1 MFLKLLRIETEDEVL
16 RELHFHKGINLIVD
30 DTPTSTNDTN
40 ELKTGNNVGKT
51 TVLKLIDF
59 CFGAKAKN
67 IYTDP
72 ENERQDY
79 ELVKNFLIDYKVV
92 ITLVLKEDLD
102 DDDSDEIV
110 IRRNFLSRN
119 KVLRQ
124 VNDKNCTEDEF
135 EEQIRMLLFP
145 DVTEGKP
152 TLRQLLSHNIRY
164 SDESIGHT
172 LKVLNRYTKDVEYET
187 LYLYLFGCK
196 FEGGQKKQELLTKIG
211 QEISFKERLEKKQ
224 TKNAYEAALALVERE
239 IQNLNEK
246 KANLNINENYE
257 EDLAHYTQIKYEKN
271 KTAELISNLEI
282 RMNIIVETQRDMKQ
296 EMSDIDLQQLR
307 QIYFQAGTQFE
318 KIQHTFE
325 ELVTYHNKMVVEKIR
340 FISKELP
347 ELNSKITDERKRL
360 DTLCEEE
367 REYATIVAQGDT
379 FAELEKLI
387 EELNEKYRQKGEYES
402 IISQMEDVD
411 TNIKQYREELDEIDQ
426 KIFTDDFED
435 TVKNQINK
443 FNVFFSEV
451 SKKLY
456 GETYAIKY
464 ETEINKKQQKM
475 YKFST
480 FNANM
485 SSGKKQGEILCFDL
499 AYIQFADSE
508 KMPCVHFLLNDKK
521 ELVHDNQLVNVMDYV
536 SDKNVQFVA
545 SILKDKLP
553 DKLRKEEF
561 YVIADGYILYGTE
574 LSKDNKL
581 LRIEEITSR

>member
-1 MFLKLLRIETEDEVL
+1 MFLKLLKIETEDEVL

-30 DTPTSTNDTN
+30 DTPISTDNLN
-40 ELKTGNNVGKT
+40 ALKTGNNVGKT

-124 VNDKNCTEDEF
+124 VNDINCTEDEF
-135 EEQIRMLLFP
+135 EEQIRRLLFP
-145 DVTEGKP
+145 DITEGKP

-246 KANLNINENYE
+246 KVNLNINENYE

-282 RMNIIVETQRDMKQ
+282 RMNIIVETQRDMEQ

-325 ELVTYHNKMVVEKIR
+325 ELVTYHNKMVEEKIR

-347 ELNSKITDERKRL
+347 ELNRKIIEERKRL
-360 DTLCEEE
+360 DTLCEKE

-402 IISQMEDVD
+402 IIFQMEDVD
-411 TNIKQYREELDEIDQ
+411 TNIKQYRKELDEIDQ

-464 ETEINKKQQKM
+464 ETDINKKQQKM

-508 KMPCVHFLLNDKK
+508 NMPCVHFLLNDKK
-521 ELVHDNQLVNVMDYV
+521 ELVHDNQLVNVKDYV
-536 SDKNVQFVA
+536 LDKNVQFVA

-553 DKLRKEEF
+553 DKLKKEEF
-561 YVIADGYILYGTE
+561 YVIE
-574 LSKDNKL
+574 LSQDDKL
-581 LRIEEITSR
+581 LRIEEITSK

>member
-282 RMNIIVETQRDMKQ
+282 RMNIIVETQRDMEQ

-561 YVIADGYILYGTE
+561 YVIE
-574 LSKDNKL
+574 LSQDNKL
-581 LRIEEITSR
+581 LRIDEITSR

>member
-282 RMNIIVETQRDMKQ
+282 RMNIIVETQRDMEQ

-325 ELVTYHNKMVVEKIR
+325 ELVTYHNKMVAEKIH

-485 SSGKKQGEILCFDL
+485 SSGKKKGEILCFDL

-561 YVIADGYILYGTE
+561 YVIE
-574 LSKDNKL
+574 LSQDNKL

>member
-196 FEGGQKKQELLTKIG
+196 FDGGQKKQELLTKIG

-282 RMNIIVETQRDMKQ
+282 RMNIIVETQRDMEQ

-325 ELVTYHNKMVVEKIR
+325 ELVTYHNKMVAEKIR

-561 YVIADGYILYGTE
+561 YVIE
-574 LSKDNKL
+574 LSQDNKL

>member
-282 RMNIIVETQRDMKQ
+282 RMNIIVETQRDMEQ

-325 ELVTYHNKMVVEKIR
+325 ELVTYHNKMVAEKIH

-411 TNIKQYREELDEIDQ
+411 PNIKQYREDLDEIDQ
-426 KIFTDDFED
+426 KIFTDDFDD
-435 TVKNQINK
+435 TVKNKINK

-561 YVIADGYILYGTE
+561 YVIE
-574 LSKDNKL
+574 LSQDNKL

>member
-257 EDLAHYTQIKYEKN
+257 EDLAHYTQIKYEKS

-282 RMNIIVETQRDMKQ
+282 RMNIIVETQRDMEQ

-485 SSGKKQGEILCFDL
+485 SSGKKQREILCFDL

-561 YVIADGYILYGTE
+561 YVIE
-574 LSKDNKL
+574 LSQDNKL

>member
-246 KANLNINENYE
+246 KSNLNINENYE

-282 RMNIIVETQRDMKQ
+282 RMNIIVETQRDMEQ

-325 ELVTYHNKMVVEKIR
+325 ELVTYHNKMVAEKIR

-561 YVIADGYILYGTE
+561 YVIE
-574 LSKDNKL
+574 LSQDNKL

>member
-246 KANLNINENYE
+246 
-257 EDLAHYTQIKYEKN
+257 DLAHYTQIKYEKN

-282 RMNIIVETQRDMKQ
+282 RMNIIVETQRDMEQ

-561 YVIADGYILYGTE
+561 YVIE
-574 LSKDNKL
+574 LSQDNKL

>member
-30 DTPTSTNDTN
+30 DTPTATNDTN

-282 RMNIIVETQRDMKQ
+282 RMNIIVETQRDMEQ

-325 ELVTYHNKMVVEKIR
+325 ELVTYHNKMVAEKIR

-561 YVIADGYILYGTE
+561 YVIE
-574 LSKDNKL
+574 LSQDNKL

>member
-282 RMNIIVETQRDMKQ
+282 RMNIIVETQRDMEQ

-561 YVIADGYILYGTE
+561 YLIE
-574 LSKDNKL
+574 LSQDNKL

>member
-282 RMNIIVETQRDMKQ
+282 RMNIIVETQRDMEQ

-325 ELVTYHNKMVVEKIR
+325 ELVTYHNKMVAEKIH

-499 AYIQFADSE
+499 ANIQFADSE

-561 YVIADGYILYGTE
+561 YVIE
-574 LSKDNKL
+574 LSQDNKL

>member
-246 KANLNINENYE
+246 KSNLNINENYE

-282 RMNIIVETQRDMKQ
+282 RMNIIVETQRDMEQ

-325 ELVTYHNKMVVEKIR
+325 ELVTYHNKMVAEKIR

-387 EELNEKYRQKGEYES
+387 EELNEKYRQTGEYES

-536 SDKNVQFVA
+536 SDKNIQFVA

-561 YVIADGYILYGTE
+561 YVIE
-574 LSKDNKL
+574 LSQDNKL

>member
-282 RMNIIVETQRDMKQ
+282 RMNIIVETQRDMEQ

-521 ELVHDNQLVNVMDYV
+521 ELVHANQLVNVMDYV

-561 YVIADGYILYGTE
+561 YVIE
-574 LSKDNKL
+574 LSQDNKL

>member
-187 LYLYLFGCK
+187 LYLYLFGCR

-282 RMNIIVETQRDMKQ
+282 RMNIIVETQRDMEQ
-296 EMSDIDLQQLR
+296 EISDIDLQQLR

-464 ETEINKKQQKM
+464 ETEINKKQQKI

-561 YVIADGYILYGTE
+561 YVIE
-574 LSKDNKL
+574 LSQDNKL

>member
-1 MFLKLLRIETEDEVL
+1 MFLKLLKIETEDEVL

-30 DTPTSTNDTN
+30 DTPTSTDNTN
-40 ELKTGNNVGKT
+40 QLKTGNNVGKT

-102 DDDSDEIV
+102 DDDSNEIV

-135 EEQIRMLLFP
+135 EEQIRMRLFP

-246 KANLNINENYE
+246 KAKLNINENYE

-271 KTAELISNLEI
+271 KTAELISNFEI
-282 RMNIIVETQRDMKQ
+282 RMNIIEETQRDMEQ
-296 EMSDIDLQQLR
+296 EMSNIDLQQLR

-318 KIQHTFE
+318 KIQHSFE
-325 ELVTYHNKMVVEKIR
+325 ELVTYHNKMVEEKIR

-347 ELNSKITDERKRL
+347 ELNSKIIDERKHL

-387 EELNEKYRQKGEYES
+387 KELNEKYRQKGEYES

-411 TNIKQYREELDEIDQ
+411 INIKQYRKELDEIDQ

-435 TVKNQINK
+435 TIKNQINK

-451 SKKLY
+451 SKILY

-464 ETEINKKQQKM
+464 ETDINKKQQKM

-553 DKLRKEEF
+553 DKLKKEEF
-561 YVIADGYILYGTE
+561 YVIE
-574 LSKDNKL
+574 LSQDDKL

>member
-282 RMNIIVETQRDMKQ
+282 RMNIIVETQRDMEQ

-536 SDKNVQFVA
+536 SVKNVQFVA

-561 YVIADGYILYGTE
+561 YVIE
-574 LSKDNKL
+574 LSQDNKL

>member
-1 MFLKLLRIETEDEVL
+1 MFLKLLKIETEDEVL

-30 DTPTSTNDTN
+30 DTPISKDNIN

-59 CFGAKAKN
+59 CFGAKGKN

-92 ITLVLKEDLD
+92 ITLILKEDLAD
-102 DDDSDEIV
+102 DNSKEV
-110 IRRNFLSRN
+110 IIKRNFLSRN
-119 KVLRQ
+119 RVLRQ
-124 VNDKNCTEDEF
+124 VNGKSCTEDEF
-135 EEQIRMLLFP
+135 ELQIRKLLFP
-145 DVTEGKP
+145 DIIDGKP

-164 SDESIGHT
+164 SDESITHT

-196 FEGGQKKQELLTKIG
+196 FEDGQKKQELLAKIG
-211 QEISFKERLEKKQ
+211 QETSFKERLEKKQ
-224 TKNAYEAALALVERE
+224 TKNAYEAALALIERE
-239 IQNLNEK
+239 ILELNIRK
-246 KANLNINENYE
+246 TNLNINENYE
-257 EDLAHYTQIKYEKN
+257 EDLTSYTKIKYEKN
-271 KTAELISNLEI
+271 RTAELISNLEI
-282 RMNIIVETQRDMKQ
+282 RKSIIIEAQSELKKEV
-296 EMSDIDLQQLR
+296 SDIDLQQLK

-325 ELVTYHNKMVVEKIR
+325 ELVAYHNKMIKEKIR

-347 ELNSKITDERKRL
+347 EINDKILNEKRNL
-360 DTLCEEE
+360 YKLCEDEKK
-367 REYATIVAQGDT
+367 YAEIVAQGDA
-379 FAELEKLI
+379 FGELEKLI
-387 EELNEKYRQKGEYES
+387 EELNEKYRQKGEYENA
-402 IISQMEDVD
+402 ISQIEEADL
-411 TNIKQYREELDEIDQ
+411 NIKEYREKLEKIDQ
-426 KIFTDDFED
+426 QIFRGEFED

-443 FNVFFSEV
+443 FNIFFSDV

-464 ETEINKKQQKM
+464 ETEVNKKQQKL

-508 KMPCVHFLLNDKK
+508 MFT
-521 ELVHDNQLVNVMDYV
+521 
-536 SDKNVQFVA
+536 
-545 SILKDKLP
+545 
-553 DKLRKEEF
+553 F
-561 YVIADGYILYGTE
+561 Y
-574 LSKDNKL
+574 
-581 LRIEEITSR
+581 

>member
-282 RMNIIVETQRDMKQ
+282 RMNIIVETQRDMEQ
-296 EMSDIDLQQLR
+296 EISDIDLQQLR

-464 ETEINKKQQKM
+464 ETEINKKQQKI

-561 YVIADGYILYGTE
+561 YVIE
-574 LSKDNKL
+574 LSQDNKL

>member
-282 RMNIIVETQRDMKQ
+282 RLNIIVETQRDMEQ

-325 ELVTYHNKMVVEKIR
+325 E
-340 FISKELP
+340 
-347 ELNSKITDERKRL
+347 
-360 DTLCEEE
+360 
-367 REYATIVAQGDT
+367 
-379 FAELEKLI
+379 
-387 EELNEKYRQKGEYES
+387 
-402 IISQMEDVD
+402 
-411 TNIKQYREELDEIDQ
+411 
-426 KIFTDDFED
+426 
-435 TVKNQINK
+435 
-443 FNVFFSEV
+443 
-451 SKKLY
+451 
-456 GETYAIKY
+456 
-464 ETEINKKQQKM
+464 
-475 YKFST
+475 
-480 FNANM
+480 
-485 SSGKKQGEILCFDL
+485 
-499 AYIQFADSE
+499 
-508 KMPCVHFLLNDKK
+508 
-521 ELVHDNQLVNVMDYV
+521 
-536 SDKNVQFVA
+536 
-545 SILKDKLP
+545 
-553 DKLRKEEF
+553 
-561 YVIADGYILYGTE
+561 
-574 LSKDNKL
+574 
-581 LRIEEITSR
+581 

>member
-1 MFLKLLRIETEDEVL
+1 MFPKLLRIETEDEVL

-282 RMNIIVETQRDMKQ
+282 RMNIIVETQRDMEQ

-325 ELVTYHNKMVVEKIR
+325 ELVTYHNKMVAEKIH

-561 YVIADGYILYGTE
+561 YVIE
-574 LSKDNKL
+574 LSQDNKL

>member
-239 IQNLNEK
+239 IQKLNEK

-282 RMNIIVETQRDMKQ
+282 RMNIIVETQRDMEQ

-561 YVIADGYILYGTE
+561 YVIE
-574 LSKDNKL
+574 LSQDNKL

>member
-282 RMNIIVETQRDMKQ
+282 RMNIIVETQRDMEQ

-325 ELVTYHNKMVVEKIR
+325 ELVTYHNKMVAEKIH

-402 IISQMEDVD
+402 IISQMEDLD

-561 YVIADGYILYGTE
+561 YVIE
-574 LSKDNKL
+574 LSQDNKL

>member
-282 RMNIIVETQRDMKQ
+282 RMNIIVETQRDMEQ

-545 SILKDKLP
+545 SILKDTLP
-553 DKLRKEEF
+553 HHR
-561 YVIADGYILYGTE
+561 
-574 LSKDNKL
+574 
-581 LRIEEITSR
+581 

>member
-1 MFLKLLRIETEDEVL
+1 MFLKLFWIETEDEVL

-282 RMNIIVETQRDMKQ
+282 RMNIIVETQRDMEQ

-561 YVIADGYILYGTE
+561 YVIE
-574 LSKDNKL
+574 LSQDNKL

>member
-282 RMNIIVETQRDMKQ
+282 RMNIIVETQRDMEQ

-325 ELVTYHNKMVVEKIR
+325 ELVTYHNKMVAEKIR

-536 SDKNVQFVA
+536 SDKNVKFVA

-561 YVIADGYILYGTE
+561 YVIE
-574 LSKDNKL
+574 LSQDNKL

>member
-1 MFLKLLRIETEDEVL
+1 MFLKLLKIETEDEVL

-30 DTPTSTNDTN
+30 DTPISINNSN

-59 CFGAKAKN
+59 CFGAKGKN

-72 ENERQDY
+72 ENKNQDY

-92 ITLVLKEDLD
+92 ITLVLKENMDNS
-102 DDDSDEIV
+102 DSEEIV
-110 IRRNFLSRN
+110 IKRNFLSRN

-135 EEQIRMLLFP
+135 EEQIRMILFP
-145 DVTEGKP
+145 DITEGKP

-187 LYLYLFGCK
+187 LYLYLFGCN
-196 FEGGQKKQELLTKIG
+196 FEGGQKKQEILTKIG
-211 QEISFKERLEKKQ
+211 QEFSFKERLEKKQ

-246 KANLNINENYE
+246 KTNLNINEGYE
-257 EDLAHYTQIKYEKN
+257 EDLAHYTQTKYEKN

-282 RMNIIVETQRDMKQ
+282 RRNIILETQRDMDQ
-296 EMSDIDLQQLR
+296 EISNIDLQQLK

-325 ELVTYHNKMVVEKIR
+325 ELVTYHNKMVAEKIH

-347 ELNSKITDERKRL
+347 ELDRKISDEKRHL
-360 DTLCEEE
+360 DILCEEE
-367 REYATIVAQGDT
+367 KKYAMIVSQGDT

-402 IISQMEDVD
+402 IIVQMEEVD
-411 TNIKQYREELDEIDQ
+411 ASIKQYCKELEEINQ
-426 KIFTDDFED
+426 KIFADDFED
-435 TVKNQINK
+435 VVKRQINK

-464 ETEINKKQQKM
+464 ETEINKKQQKL

-553 DKLRKEEF
+553 DQLKKEEF
-561 YVIADGYILYGTE
+561 YVIE
-574 LSKDNKL
+574 LSQDNKL
-581 LRIEEITSR
+581 LRIEEIMSR

>member
-282 RMNIIVETQRDMKQ
+282 RMNIIVETQRDMEQ

-485 SSGKKQGEILCFDL
+485 S
-499 AYIQFADSE
+499 
-508 KMPCVHFLLNDKK
+508 
-521 ELVHDNQLVNVMDYV
+521 
-536 SDKNVQFVA
+536 
-545 SILKDKLP
+545 
-553 DKLRKEEF
+553 
-561 YVIADGYILYGTE
+561 
-574 LSKDNKL
+574 
-581 LRIEEITSR
+581 

>member
-1 MFLKLLRIETEDEVL
+1 MFLKLLKIETEDEVL

-30 DTPTSTNDTN
+30 DTPISKDDIN

-59 CFGAKAKN
+59 CFGAKGKN

-92 ITLVLKEDLD
+92 ITLILKEDLAD
-102 DDDSDEIV
+102 DNSKEV
-110 IRRNFLSRN
+110 IIKRNFLSRN
-119 KVLRQ
+119 RVLRQ
-124 VNDKNCTEDEF
+124 VNGKSCTEDEF
-135 EEQIRMLLFP
+135 ELQIRKLLFP
-145 DVTEGKP
+145 DIIDGKP

-164 SDESIGHT
+164 SDESITHT

-196 FEGGQKKQELLTKIG
+196 FEDGQKKQELLAKIG
-211 QEISFKERLEKKQ
+211 QETSFKERLEKKQ
-224 TKNAYEAALALVERE
+224 TKNAYEAALALIERE
-239 IQNLNEK
+239 ILELNIRKTNLNV
-246 KANLNINENYE
+246 NENYE
-257 EDLAHYTQIKYEKN
+257 EDLTSYTKIKYEKN
-271 KTAELISNLEI
+271 RTAELISNLEI
-282 RMNIIVETQRDMKQ
+282 RKSIIIEAQSELKKEV
-296 EMSDIDLQQLR
+296 SDIDLQQLK

-325 ELVTYHNKMVVEKIR
+325 ELVAYHNKMIEEKIR

-347 ELNSKITDERKRL
+347 EINDKILNEKRNL
-360 DTLCEEE
+360 YKLCEDEKK
-367 REYATIVAQGDT
+367 YAEIVARGDA
-379 FAELEKLI
+379 FGELEKLI
-387 EELNEKYRQKGEYES
+387 EELNEKYRQKGEYENA
-402 IISQMEDVD
+402 ISQIEEADL
-411 TNIKQYREELDEIDQ
+411 NIKEYREKLEKIDQ
-426 KIFTDDFED
+426 QIFRDEFED

-443 FNVFFSEV
+443 FNIFFSDV

-464 ETEINKKQQKM
+464 ETEVNKKQQKL

-508 KMPCVHFLLNDKK
+508 MIPSVHFLLNDKK
-521 ELVHDNQLVNVMDYV
+521 ELVHDNQLVNVMNYIA
-536 SDKNVQFVA
+536 DKNVQFVA

-553 DKLRKEEF
+553 EQLKKEEF
-561 YVIADGYILYGTE
+561 YVIE
-574 LSKDNKL
+574 LSQDNKL
-581 LRIEEITSR
+581 LKIEEVMDKNN

>member
-1 MFLKLLRIETEDEVL
+1 MFLKLLKIETEDEVL

-30 DTPTSTNDTN
+30 DTPISKDNIN

-59 CFGAKAKN
+59 CFGAKGKN

-92 ITLVLKEDLD
+92 ITLILKEDLAD
-102 DDDSDEIV
+102 DNSKEV
-110 IRRNFLSRN
+110 IIKRNFLSRN
-119 KVLRQ
+119 RVLRQ
-124 VNDKNCTEDEF
+124 VNGKSCTEDEF
-135 EEQIRMLLFP
+135 ELQIRKLLFP
-145 DVTEGKP
+145 DIIDGKP

-164 SDESIGHT
+164 SDESITHT

-196 FEGGQKKQELLTKIG
+196 FEDGQKKQELLAKIG
-211 QEISFKERLEKKQ
+211 QETSFKERLEKKQ
-224 TKNAYEAALALVERE
+224 TKNAYEAALALIERE
-239 IQNLNEK
+239 ILELNIRK
-246 KANLNINENYE
+246 TNLNINENYE
-257 EDLAHYTQIKYEKN
+257 EDLTSYTKIKYEKN
-271 KTAELISNLEI
+271 RTAELISNLEI
-282 RMNIIVETQRDMKQ
+282 RKSIIIEAQSELKKEV
-296 EMSDIDLQQLR
+296 SDIDLQQLK

-325 ELVTYHNKMVVEKIR
+325 ELVAYHNKMIKEKIR

-347 ELNSKITDERKRL
+347 EINDKILNEKRNL
-360 DTLCEEE
+360 YKLCEDEKK
-367 REYATIVAQGDT
+367 YAEIVAQGDA
-379 FAELEKLI
+379 FGELEKLI
-387 EELNEKYRQKGEYES
+387 EELNEKYRQKGEYENA
-402 IISQMEDVD
+402 ISQIEEADL
-411 TNIKQYREELDEIDQ
+411 NIKEYREKLEKIDQ
-426 KIFTDDFED
+426 QIFRGEFED

-443 FNVFFSEV
+443 FNIFFSDV

-464 ETEINKKQQKM
+464 ETEVNKKQQKL

-508 KMPCVHFLLNDKK
+508 MIPSVHFLLNDKK
-521 ELVHDNQLVNVMDYV
+521 ELVHDNQLVNVMNYIA
-536 SDKNVQFVA
+536 DKNVQFVA

-553 DKLRKEEF
+553 EQLKKEEF
-561 YVIADGYILYGTE
+561 YVIE
-574 LSKDNKL
+574 LSQDNKL
-581 LRIEEITSR
+581 LKIEEVMDKNN

>member
-187 LYLYLFGCK
+187 LYLYIFGCK

-282 RMNIIVETQRDMKQ
+282 RMNIIVETQRDMEQ

-561 YVIADGYILYGTE
+561 YVIE
-574 LSKDNKL
+574 LSQDNKL

>member
-40 ELKTGNNVGKT
+40 ELKTGYNVGKT

-282 RMNIIVETQRDMKQ
+282 RMNIIVETQRDMEQ

-561 YVIADGYILYGTE
+561 YVIE
-574 LSKDNKL
+574 LSQDNKL

>member
-1 MFLKLLRIETEDEVL
+1 MFLKLLKIETEDEVL
-16 RELHFHKGINLIVD
+16 RELKFHKGINLIVD
-30 DTPTSTNDTN
+30 DTPISTDNEN

-92 ITLVLKEDLD
+92 ITLILKENLD
-102 DDDSDEIV
+102 DENSEEIV

-135 EEQIRMLLFP
+135 ETQIKKLLFP
-145 DVTEGKP
+145 DIVEEKP

-172 LKVLNRYTKDVEYET
+172 LKVLNRYTKDVEYEI

-211 QEISFKERLEKKQ
+211 QETSFKDRLEKKQ
-224 TKNAYEAALALVERE
+224 TKNAYEAALALIERE
-239 IQNLNEK
+239 IENLNGK
-246 KANLNINENYE
+246 KAKLNINENYE

-271 KTAELISNLEI
+271 RTAELISNLEI
-282 RMNIIVETQRDMKQ
+282 RKNIILETQKDMQQ

-307 QIYFQAGTQFE
+307 QIYIQAGTQFE

-325 ELVTYHNKMVVEKIR
+325 ELVSYHNKMVEEKIR

-347 ELNSKITDERKRL
+347 ELNDRIASGKEQL
-360 DTLCEEE
+360 DILCEEE
-367 REYATIVAQGDT
+367 KKYAAIVAQGDT
-379 FAELEKLI
+379 FAEIEQLI

-402 IISQMEDVD
+402 IISQMEDVE
-411 TNIKQYREELDEIDQ
+411 TNIQQYRKELEQIDK
-426 KIFTDDFED
+426 KIFSDDFED

-464 ETEINKKQQKM
+464 DTEINKKQQKM

-499 AYIQFADSE
+499 AYIEFADSE
-508 KMPCVHFLLNDKK
+508 KIPCVHFLLTDKK

-553 DKLRKEEF
+553 DKLKKEEF
-561 YVIADGYILYGTE
+561 YVIE
-574 LSKDNKL
+574 LSQDDKL

>member
-16 RELHFHKGINLIVD
+16 RELRFHKGINLIVD

-196 FEGGQKKQELLTKIG
+196 YEGGQKKQELLTKIG

-239 IQNLNEK
+239 IQNLDEK

-282 RMNIIVETQRDMKQ
+282 RMNIIVETQRDMEQ

-325 ELVTYHNKMVVEKIR
+325 ELVTYHNKMVAEKIR

-347 ELNSKITDERKRL
+347 ELNSKITDEKKHL

-536 SDKNVQFVA
+536 LDKNVQFVA

-561 YVIADGYILYGTE
+561 YVIE
-574 LSKDNKL
+574 LSQDNKL

>member
-92 ITLVLKEDLD
+92 ITLFLKEDLD

-282 RMNIIVETQRDMKQ
+282 RMNIIVETQRDMEQ

-325 ELVTYHNKMVVEKIR
+325 ELVTYHNKMVAEKIR

-347 ELNSKITDERKRL
+347 ELNSKITDERKCL
-360 DTLCEEE
+360 DTLGEEE

-561 YVIADGYILYGTE
+561 YVIE
-574 LSKDNKL
+574 LSQDNKL

>member
-1 MFLKLLRIETEDEVL
+1 MFLKLLRIETDDEVL

-110 IRRNFLSRN
+110 IRRNFLRRN

-124 VNDKNCTEDEF
+124 VNDQNCTEDEF

-282 RMNIIVETQRDMKQ
+282 RMSIIVETQRDMEQ

-325 ELVTYHNKMVVEKIR
+325 ELVTYHNKKKKKKIR

-443 FNVFFSEV
+443 FNVFFYEV

-561 YVIADGYILYGTE
+561 YVIE
-574 LSKDNKL
+574 LSQDNKL
-581 LRIEEITSR
+581 FRIEEITSR

>member
-1 MFLKLLRIETEDEVL
+1 MFLKLLRMETEDEVL

-282 RMNIIVETQRDMKQ
+282 RMNIIVETQRDMEQ

-561 YVIADGYILYGTE
+561 YVIE
-574 LSKDNKL
+574 LSQDNKL

>member
-124 VNDKNCTEDEF
+124 VNDKNSTEDEL

-282 RMNIIVETQRDMKQ
+282 RMNIIVETQRDMEQ

-561 YVIADGYILYGTE
+561 YVIE
-574 LSKDNKL
+574 LSQDNKL

>member
-16 RELHFHKGINLIVD
+16 RELHFHKGINLIID

-282 RMNIIVETQRDMKQ
+282 RMNIIVETQRDMEQ

-561 YVIADGYILYGTE
+561 YVIE
-574 LSKDNKL
+574 LSQDNKL